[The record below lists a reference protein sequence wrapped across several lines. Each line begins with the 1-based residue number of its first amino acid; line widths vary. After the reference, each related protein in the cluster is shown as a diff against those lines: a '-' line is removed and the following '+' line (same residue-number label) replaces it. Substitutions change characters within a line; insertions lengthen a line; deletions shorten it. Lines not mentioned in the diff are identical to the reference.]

1 MNLNELTAAQ
11 RAELKAQLA
20 EQEKAEKAKRKA
32 DVEAYKKLVSET
44 IEKSFDVLKEQSN
57 KLAEVKTS
65 VYKMFS
71 EAMQMKGELYGVK
84 DDGQFS
90 HTFTNEDSTLRISL
104 GNNTLDKYDD
114 TANAGIAM
122 VNEYLDEL
130 SSNEDA
136 AQAVKICRSLLA
148 RDKKGTLKPGRIMT
162 LRKHALESGNKKFLE
177 GVDII
182 MDAYKPEASKQFIR
196 AEYKTEQGEWK
207 SLALGIT
214 EA

>member
-44 IEKSFDVLKEQSN
+44 IEKSFEILRDQSN
-57 KLAEVKTS
+57 KLAEVKTT
-65 VYKMFS
+65 VYNMFT
-71 EAMQMKGELYGVK
+71 EALTLKSELYGVK
-84 DDGQFS
+84 DNGQFS
-90 HTFTNEDSTLRISL
+90 HSFTNEDSTLRIML
-104 GNNTLDKYDD
+104 GNNTLDEYDD
-114 TANAGIAM
+114 TANTGIAM

-136 AQAVKICRSLLA
+136 EQAVKICRSLLA

-162 LRKHALESGNKKFLE
+162 LRKHALESGNKKFIT

-182 MDAYKPEASKQFIR
+182 MEAYKPTASKQYIR
-196 AEYKTEQGEWK
+196 AEYKTDQGEWK
-207 SLALGIT
+207 SLPLGIT